1 MPATTGSPAM
11 SFLTRYIQRNKTAAY
26 GDVAAAAKRS
36 GHDIYPVM
44 YGRAK
49 ALLGLVP
56 VKRRSTLRATGEGER
71 GAVVLSPARRG
82 RPTLRLDSLDQL
94 RKFLD
99 GYRALQAERDRLR
112 TAIEEISRAA
122 ERATR

>member
-1 MPATTGSPAM
+1 MPAATGSPAM
-11 SFLTRYIQRNKTAAY
+11 SFLTRYIGRNKKAPY
-26 GDVAAAAKRS
+26 GDVAAAAKRY

-56 VKRRSTLRATGEGER
+56 VKRRSTQGATKGANR
-71 GAVVLSPARRG
+71 GAVLSPARRR

-99 GYRALQAERDRLR
+99 GYRALQTERDRLR